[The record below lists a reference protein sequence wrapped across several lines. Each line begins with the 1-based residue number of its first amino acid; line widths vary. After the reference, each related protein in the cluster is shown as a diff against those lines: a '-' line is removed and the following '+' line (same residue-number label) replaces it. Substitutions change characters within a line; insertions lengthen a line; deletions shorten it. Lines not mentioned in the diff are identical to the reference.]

1 MAIDF
6 KRESEIF
13 HTIIDTMLDTFQMP
27 YSGKCCENDKVRSD
41 FLSWEESYGEQS
53 INGFYNDKGDLICQ
67 STYGDSSHPAF
78 DFFPEKR
85 GGWTMLRGWCR
96 IVFLTD
102 ESDYVLKIPAN
113 FLSGRSVDFNQ
124 NEFDTYQKAVEAG
137 YEERFAKCYKLPD
150 YRGIPM
156 LLMER
161 IDVDEDQNASI
172 CYQTIEAMYE
182 EDGLEG
188 EELDA
193 AIDSFSYG
201 DSDSVEVYL
210 GTKYGDAFTDW
221 CDEIGLR
228 DVHSGNFGFR
238 NSDYSQPVI
247 CDYASY

>member
-13 HTIIDTMLDTFQMP
+13 HTIIDTMLDIFQMP

-85 GGWTMLRGWCR
+85 GGWTMVRGWCR

-137 YEERFAKCYKLPD
+137 YENIFAKCYKLPD

-161 IDVDEDQNASI
+161 IDVDEEENASI
-172 CYQTIEAMYE
+172 CNQTLESVYQ
-182 EDGLEG
+182 EDGYD
-188 EELDA
+188 EEE
-193 AIDSFSYG
+193 IYDSLQGYSYG
-201 DSDSVEVYL
+201 GSDMVEVYL

-238 NSDYSQPVI
+238 NGDYSQPVI

>member
-6 KRESEIF
+6 KKESKIF
-13 HTIIDTMLDTFQMP
+13 HNIIDTMLDTFQMP
-27 YSGKCCENDKVRSD
+27 YSGKCCGNDKVRSD
-41 FLSWEESYGEQS
+41 FLSWEESYAEQS
-53 INGFYNDKGDLICQ
+53 VNGFYNDKGDLICQ
-67 STYGDSSHPAF
+67 STYGGSSHPAF

-85 GGWTMLRGWCR
+85 GGWTMVRGWCR

-137 YEERFAKCYKLPD
+137 YENIFAKCYKLPD

-161 IDVDEDQNASI
+161 IDVDEEENASI
-172 CYQTIEAMYE
+172 CNQTLESAYQ
-182 EDGLEG
+182 EDGYD
-188 EELDA
+188 EEEIYDTLQGY
-193 AIDSFSYG
+193 SYG
-201 DSDSVEVYL
+201 GSDMVEVYL

-238 NSDYSQPVI
+238 NGDYSQPVI

>member
-41 FLSWEESYGEQS
+41 FLSWESDYAERSA
-53 INGFYNDKGDLICQ
+53 NGFYNDKGDLICQ
-67 STYGDSSHPAF
+67 STYGGSSHPAF

-85 GGWTMLRGWCR
+85 GGWTMVRGWCR

-137 YEERFAKCYKLPD
+137 YENIFAKCYKLSD

-161 IDVDEDQNASI
+161 IDVDEEENAGI
-172 CYQTIEAMYE
+172 CNQTLENMYQ
-182 EDGLEG
+182 EDGYD
-188 EELDA
+188 EEE
-193 AIDSFSYG
+193 IYDSLQGYSYG
-201 DSDSVEVYL
+201 GSDMVEVYL
-210 GTKYGDAFTDW
+210 GTKYGDAFTEW

-238 NSDYSQPVI
+238 NGDYSQPVI

>member
-13 HTIIDTMLDTFQMP
+13 HNIIDTMLDTFQMP

-41 FLSWEESYGEQS
+41 FLSWESDYAERSA
-53 INGFYNDKGDLICQ
+53 NGFYNDKGDLICQ
-67 STYGDSSHPAF
+67 STYGGSSHPAF

-137 YEERFAKCYKLPD
+137 YENIFAKCYKLSD

-161 IDVDEDQNASI
+161 IDVDEEENASI
-172 CYQTIEAMYE
+172 CNQTLESAYQ
-182 EDGLEG
+182 EDGYD
-188 EELDA
+188 EEEIYDTLQGY
-193 AIDSFSYG
+193 SYG
-201 DSDSVEVYL
+201 GSDMVEVYL

-238 NSDYSQPVI
+238 NGDYSQPVI

>member
-41 FLSWEESYGEQS
+41 FLSWESDYGEQS

-67 STYGDSSHPAF
+67 STYGGSSHPTF

-85 GGWTMLRGWCR
+85 DGWTMLRGWCR

-137 YEERFAKCYKLPD
+137 YENIFAKCYKLPD

-161 IDVDEDQNASI
+161 IDVDEEENAGI
-172 CYQTIEAMYE
+172 CNQTLENMYQEYGYDE
-182 EDGLEG
+182 EEIYDTLQGY
-188 EELDA
+188 
-193 AIDSFSYG
+193 SYG
-201 DSDSVEVYL
+201 GSDMVEVYL
-210 GTKYGDAFTDW
+210 GTKYGDAFTNW

-238 NSDYSQPVI
+238 NGDYSQPVI